1 MMTNLLDAIEFPEKM
16 NVIQT
21 DIDNYRELNKIISG
35 VPKHLKSKKLF
46 FFGDEGEICKALDEN
61 AYKAEILEPMKIN
74 NQSIPNYWD
83 ILSILLYRAIKNF
96 LREKGF
102 YLHKNLVYMV
112 RLDEIEEYPVIRNDT
127 RNNYYIHEGLGY
139 NLHLIDKNVFLSLTP
154 RIVLTWDKRGDIIS
168 KEDGS
173 RFYTFQ
179 GFNRWNSVT
188 RNMLEVW
195 IDFLSDENGIT
206 IPIPN
211 ENSLIFESKFLNVSS
226 AKGIKIEK
234 ERQVSLGE
242 SR

>member
-1 MMTNLLDAIEFPEKM
+1 MTNLLHAIEFPEKM

-21 DIDNYRELNKIISG
+21 DIDDYKELNKIIRG

-46 FFGDEGEICKALDEN
+46 FFGEVGEIYKALDEK
-61 AYKAEILEPMKIN
+61 AYKTEILEPMKIN
-74 NQSIPNYWD
+74 NQLIPNYWD
-83 ILSILLYRAIKNF
+83 ILRILLYRAIKIF

-102 YLHKNLVYMV
+102 YHHKNLVYMV
-112 RLDEIEEYPVIRNDT
+112 RLDEIEENPVIRKDT

-154 RIVLTWDKRGDIIS
+154 LIVLTWDKRGDIIS

-173 RFYTFQ
+173 GFYTFQ
-179 GFNRWNSVT
+179 GFNRWNSVI

-195 IDFLSDENGIT
+195 IDFLSDANGIT
-206 IPIPN
+206 IPIPD
-211 ENSLIFESKFLNVSS
+211 ENSLIFESKFLNASS

-234 ERQVSLGE
+234 KRQVSLNGYW
-242 SR
+242 

>member
-1 MMTNLLDAIEFPEKM
+1 MMTNLLHAIEFPEKM

-21 DIDNYRELNKIISG
+21 DIENYKELNKIIKG

-46 FFGDEGEICKALDEN
+46 FLGDVGEIYKILEEN
-61 AYKAEILEPMKIN
+61 TYKSEILEPIRIN
-74 NQSIPNYWD
+74 VQLISEYWD
-83 ILSILLYRAIKNF
+83 ILRVLFYNAMKSF

-112 RLDEIEEYPVIRNDT
+112 RQNEFGETPLIRKNNE
-127 RNNYYIHEGLGY
+127 NNYYIHERFEY
-139 NLHLIDKNVFLSLTP
+139 KLHLIDKKVFLSLTP
-154 RIVLTWDKRGDIIS
+154 RIVLTWDKRGSIIS
-168 KEDGS
+168 EVDGS

-179 GFNRWNSVT
+179 GSNRWNSVT

-195 IDFLSDENGIT
+195 IGFLSDENGIA

-234 ERQVSLGE
+234 KRQVSLNE
-242 SR
+242 YW